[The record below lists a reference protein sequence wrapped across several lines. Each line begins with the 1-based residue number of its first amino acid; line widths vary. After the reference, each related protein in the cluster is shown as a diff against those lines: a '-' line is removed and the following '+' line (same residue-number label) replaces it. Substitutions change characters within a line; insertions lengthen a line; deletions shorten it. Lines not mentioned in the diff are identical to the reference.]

1 MSETARAAIVTSVA
15 GTVEIR
21 RYDLPHPSPGEFLLE
36 VELCGMCGTDA
47 HIYRGRLASISFP
60 ALLGHE
66 IVGRLA
72 ALGDGVTA
80 DHAGTPVRV
89 GDRVGVFPAL
99 SCGRC
104 YECTVRRRPG
114 NCPDRRPSYGF
125 ASPADRPPYL
135 TGGFA
140 THLYASNPGTVFYRT
155 DLPPRTAVLQ
165 EPLSVALHGSERAGV
180 RIGSTVVVQGVGAI
194 GLMAVVAA
202 RAAGAARIVAVG
214 GPAARLELAAALGA
228 DATVDLRR
236 EPGPADGPADSAPG
250 QGGGRRKAILDALG
264 DGRGADA
271 VIGTAGSPESFIEGV
286 GLVADGGVLAELGNF
301 TDRGAIPFN
310 PFTDLLKRDIT
321 ITGVYGAGPEMQR
334 RYHDALTILR
344 RGGLPF
350 DQLVSHHMP
359 LDRTRQA
366 LEALG
371 GGYSLDGRDVVKL
384 AIDPT
389 A

>member
-1 MSETARAAIVTSVA
+1 MDATVRAAIVTDVA
-15 GTVEIR
+15 GAVEVCE
-21 RYDLPHPSPGEFLLE
+21 YGLPQPGPGEFVLE

-47 HIYRGRLASISFP
+47 HIYRGRLASVRFP

-72 ALGDGVTA
+72 ALGDGVAT
-80 DHAGTPVRV
+80 DHAGRPVAV

-104 YECTVRRRPG
+104 FECQVRRRPG
-114 NCPDRRPSYGF
+114 SCPDRRPSYGF

-140 THLYASNPGTVFYRT
+140 THLYASNAGTVFYRT
-155 DLPPRTAVLQ
+155 ELPAEVAVLQ
-165 EPLSVALHGSERAGV
+165 EPLSVALHGVERSAI

-202 RAAGAARIVAVG
+202 RAAGAARVVAVG
-214 GPAARLELAAALGA
+214 APGARLELAALLGA
-228 DATVDLRR
+228 DTVVDLG
-236 EPGPADGPADSAPG
+236 EGAA
-250 QGGGRRKAILDALG
+250 GRRRAVFDALG
-264 DGRGADA
+264 RAGADA
-271 VIGTAGSPESFIEGV
+271 VIGTAGSPEAFTEAL

-301 TDRGAIPFN
+301 TDRGAVPFN
-310 PFTDLLKRDIT
+310 PYSDLLKRDLT
-321 ITGVYGAGPEMQR
+321 IAGVYGAGPDMQR
-334 RYHDALTILR
+334 RYHQALTILE
-344 RGGLPF
+344 RGGSPF
-350 DQLVSHHMP
+350 ERVVSHRVP
-359 LDRTRQA
+359 LGRVREA

-371 GGYSLDGRDVVKL
+371 SGHPLDGRDVVKL
-384 AIDPT
+384 AVDPS

>member
-1 MSETARAAIVTSVA
+1 MSGTARAAIVTSVA
-15 GTVEIR
+15 GDVQIR
-21 RYDLPHPSPGEFLLE
+21 SYDLPAPGPGEFVLE

-47 HIYRGRLASISFP
+47 HIYRGRLASVRFP

-66 IVGRLA
+66 IVGRVA
-72 ALGDGVTA
+72 ALGDGLTA
-80 DHAGTPVRV
+80 DHAGRLVRI

-104 YECTVRRRPG
+104 YECTVRGRPG

-140 THLYASNPGTVFYRT
+140 THLYASNAGTVFYRT
-155 DLPPRTAVLQ
+155 DLPPATAVLQ
-165 EPLSVALHGSERAGV
+165 EPLSVALHGVERAGL

-194 GLMAVVAA
+194 GLMAVLAA
-202 RAAGAARIVAVG
+202 RTAGAARIVAVG

-228 DATVDLRR
+228 DETVDLGRVPDPARR
-236 EPGPADGPADSAPG
+236 
-250 QGGGRRKAILDALG
+250 GRAIRDALG
-264 DGRGADA
+264 DDRGADA
-271 VIGTAGSPESFIEGV
+271 VIGTAGSPESFAEGV

-310 PFTDLLKRDIT
+310 PYADLLKRDLT
-321 ITGVYGAGPEMQR
+321 ITGVYGAGPDMQR
-334 RYHDALTILR
+334 RYHTALTILE
-344 RGGLPF
+344 RGGAPF
-350 DQLVSHHMP
+350 DRVVSHRLP
-359 LDRTRQA
+359 LSRTRQA

-371 GGYSLDGRDVVKL
+371 GGYSVDGRDVVKL

>member
-1 MSETARAAIVTSVA
+1 MSETERARAAIVTDVA
-15 GTVEIR
+15 GAVEVR
-21 RYDLPHPSPGEFLLE
+21 DYDLPRPGPGEFVLA

-47 HIYRGRLASISFP
+47 HIYRGRLASVRFP
-60 ALLGHE
+60 VLLGHE

-72 ALGDGVTA
+72 ALGEGVTA
-80 DHAGTPVRV
+80 DHAGRPVRL

-104 YECTVRRRPG
+104 YECTVRGRPG
-114 NCPDRRPSYGF
+114 SCPDRRPSYGF

-140 THLYASNPGTVFYRT
+140 THLYASNAGTVFYRT
-155 DLPPRTAVLQ
+155 DLAPEVAVLQ
-165 EPLSVALHGSERAGV
+165 EPLSVALHGVERAGV
-180 RIGSTVVVQGVGAI
+180 RIGSTVVVQGTGAI

-202 RAAGAARIVAVG
+202 RTAGAARIVAVG
-214 GPAARLELAAALGA
+214 GPAARLTLAAALGA
-228 DATVDLRR
+228 DEVVDLERV
-236 EPGPADGPADSAPG
+236 PDPAK
-250 QGGGRRKAILDALG
+250 RRKAVLDELG
-264 DGRGADA
+264 GGADA
-271 VIGTAGSPESFIEGV
+271 VIGTAGSPESFAEAI

-301 TDRGAIPFN
+301 TDRGSIPFN
-310 PFTDLLKRDIT
+310 PYTDLLKRDIT
-321 ITGVYGAGPEMQR
+321 IAGVYGAGPDMQR
-334 RYHDALTILR
+334 RYHAALTVLG

-350 DQLVSHHMP
+350 DQLVSHRLP
-359 LDRTRQA
+359 LARAREA

-384 AIDPT
+384 AIDPS